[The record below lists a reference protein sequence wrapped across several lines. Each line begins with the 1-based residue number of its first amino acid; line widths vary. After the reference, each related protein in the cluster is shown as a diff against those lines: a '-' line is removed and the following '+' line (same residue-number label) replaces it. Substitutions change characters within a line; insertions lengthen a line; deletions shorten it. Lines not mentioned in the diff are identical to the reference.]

1 MSRHTAIPR
10 QHLTVLQRAA
20 VLLGLVAMLSPV
32 FATLVHRPAAVWHF
46 IHICGIAHTDR
57 DGPVKMPGHKLPACP
72 ICHSLHLLG
81 HGFVPPA
88 PTLLFLFAV
97 AAAALAVFVLVRL
110 SRHATPPQA
119 RPRAPPAFPA

>member
-1 MSRHTAIPR
+1 MSLPPAALSQR
-10 QHLTVLQRAA
+10 LTVLQRFS
-20 VLLGLVAMLSPV
+20 VLLGLLAMLSPM
-32 FATLVHRPAAVWHF
+32 FATLVHRPASVWHF

-57 DGPVKMPGHKLPACP
+57 DGPVKIPGHKLPACP

-88 PTLLFLFAV
+88 LPLLFLFAIAS
-97 AAAALAVFVLVRL
+97 AAVTILVPVRL
-110 SRHATPPQA
+110 IRLFSPPQA